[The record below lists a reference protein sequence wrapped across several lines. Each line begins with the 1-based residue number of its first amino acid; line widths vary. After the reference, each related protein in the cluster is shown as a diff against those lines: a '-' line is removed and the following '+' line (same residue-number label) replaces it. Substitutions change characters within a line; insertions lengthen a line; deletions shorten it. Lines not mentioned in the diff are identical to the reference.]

1 MTLRLGQTLS
11 RYKLL
16 EQIGEGGMGVIYR
29 AVDGRLNRQ
38 VAIKVLHPHLTAEPG
53 RRDRF
58 MREAHAAGGL
68 THPYIATVHEV
79 DEADGH
85 TFIVM
90 EFVEGRTLRSI
101 VKEGPMAP
109 AAAARLGGEIAEGLG
124 HAHAAGIVHRDLK
137 PENIIV
143 RPDHHPKILDFG
155 VAKVLQDAQGAGGS
169 PLGGGSD
176 PLTREGRI
184 LGTVGYMSPEQAR
197 SDPVD
202 ARSDIFSFGITLY
215 EALTGQAPFKGS
227 TGVETLSAIL
237 KDEPRPAPE
246 LNPEVTP
253 AMQAILEKCLK
264 KDPGQRY
271 QSTEPLVRD
280 LRDAAGATTVSGS
293 FPGSSAGRGL
303 RRWMTAA
310 AALVVLGAL
319 AAGYLALRAPA
330 SGRSAAGGPAP
341 KPPAGSAD
349 ARKKIVVLPFE
360 NLGPAEDAYFAQGM
374 TEEITSRLAVAS
386 GLGVISR
393 TSAFQYDRAGKSM
406 RQIGED
412 LGVDYVLDGSV
423 RWARGSDGASRV
435 RITPQ
440 LVGVSDDTQLWAEA
454 YDREIDDIFQV
465 QTEIAQNVI
474 RQLGVVLRDPERS
487 AMGARPTASV
497 ESYEAYLRGIAA
509 SRGPDLVTE
518 EGSAEAIRML
528 ARATELDPTFAL
540 AWAELARAHSLR
552 YHLGFDRTEPRREL
566 ARAAVERAEALAPG
580 APEIR
585 VARGYFHYWAHK
597 EYDAALA
604 EFAAARR
611 ERPNDVDAISA
622 IGYVHRRQ
630 GKWEESVRD
639 LMQAQE
645 LDPLHANLIG
655 ELGSSL
661 VFMREYERAIPL
673 LDRSIAL
680 QPEQRRGYRFKALV
694 ALLSDG
700 DPAAARAVFEGTF
713 DPGDPTTSITWYFLL
728 LLDGRYEDARRW
740 AADLPVD
747 VLQDQG
753 VFYPRPLLEAM
764 ALQQMNEAR
773 RAREAYGAARA
784 MIDEAILQDPSDHRL
799 HSALGIALAGL
810 GRGEEAILAGRR
822 GIGLYPVAQDA
833 YAAPE
838 RLADMARICVMAGDH
853 EQALDQIESL
863 LSIPS
868 LYSIPWL
875 RLDPFMKPLL
885 SHPRF
890 EALEARHAETARG

>member
-1 MTLRLGQTLS
+1 MTLRLGQMLS

-16 EQIGEGGMGVIYR
+16 EQIGEGGMGVIFR
-29 AVDGRLNRQ
+29 AMDGRLNRQ

-53 RRDRF
+53 RRERF
-58 MREAHAAGGL
+58 VREAHAAGAL

-79 DEADGH
+79 DEADGL

-90 EFVEGRTLRSI
+90 EFVEGRTLRSLI
-101 VKEGPMAP
+101 KEGPVAP
-109 AAAARLGGEIAEGLG
+109 AAAARLGCEIAEGLG
-124 HAHAAGIVHRDLK
+124 HAHATGIVHRDLK
-137 PENIIV
+137 PENIVV
-143 RPDHHPKILDFG
+143 RPDNHPKILDFG
-155 VAKVLQDAQGAGGS
+155 VAKVLHEEAFAGDS
-169 PLGGGSD
+169 PLGSKSD

-215 EALTGQAPFKGS
+215 EMLTGEAPFKGS

-246 LNPEVTP
+246 LNPEVSP
-253 AMQAILEKCLK
+253 LMQGILEKCLK
-264 KDPGQRY
+264 KNPADRY

-280 LRDAAGATTVSGS
+280 LREAGGATTVSGS
-293 FPGSSAGRGL
+293 YSGG
-303 RRWMTAA
+303 AA
-310 AALVVLGAL
+310 ARGKPRWGIAAAGALILIAL
-319 AAGYLALRAPA
+319 AAGYVAWRAQGSRETARGAEGSPA
-330 SGRSAAGGPAP
+330 QPGAAGT
-341 KPPAGSAD
+341 
-349 ARKKIVVLPFE
+349 RKKIVVLPFE
-360 NLGPAEDAYFAQGM
+360 NLGAAEDAYFAQGM

-393 TSAFQYDRAGKSM
+393 TSAFQYDRTGKSI
-406 RQIGED
+406 RDIGAD
-412 LGVDYVLDGSV
+412 LGVDYVLEGSV
-423 RWARGSDGASRV
+423 RWARTAGGASRV

-440 LVGVSDDTQLWAEA
+440 LAGVADDTQMWSDA

-465 QTEIAQNVI
+465 QTEIAESVI
-474 RQLGVVLRDPERS
+474 RQLGIVLHDPERS
-487 AMGARPTASV
+487 AMGFRPTGNV
-497 ESYEAYLRGIAA
+497 DSYQAYLRGIAA

-518 EGSAEAIRML
+518 EGSAEAVRML
-528 ARATELDPTFAL
+528 TKATELDPSFAF
-540 AWAELARAHSLR
+540 AWAELARVHSLR
-552 YHLGFDRTEPRREL
+552 YHLGFDRSEARREM
-566 ARAAVERAEALAPG
+566 AREAVERAAALAPR

-597 EYDAALA
+597 EYDLALA

-639 LMQAQE
+639 LLQAQE

-661 VFMREYERAIPL
+661 VFMREYARAEQF
-673 LDRSIAL
+673 LDRSIEL
-680 QPEQRRGYRFKALV
+680 EPDQRRGYRFKALI
-694 ALLSDG
+694 ALLWKG

-713 DPGDPTTSITWYFLL
+713 DPGDPSTSITWYFLL
-728 LLDGRYEDARRW
+728 LLDGRYEEARQW
-740 AADLPVD
+740 AAALPGD

-764 ALQQMNEAR
+764 ALQAMNDLP
-773 RAREAYGAARA
+773 RAREAYGAAHM
-784 MIDEAILQDPSDHRL
+784 MIGEAIVRSPEDHRL

-810 GRGEEAILAGRR
+810 GRGEEAIRSGRR
-822 GIGLYPVAQDA
+822 GMELYPIELDA

-838 RLADMARICVMAGDH
+838 RVADMARICVMAGEKDL
-853 EQALDQIESL
+853 ALDQIERL

-868 LYSIPWL
+868 LYSITWL
-875 RLDPFMKPLL
+875 RLDPLMKPLL
-885 SHPRF
+885 DHPRF
-890 EALEARHAETARG
+890 KALESHQVRATGR